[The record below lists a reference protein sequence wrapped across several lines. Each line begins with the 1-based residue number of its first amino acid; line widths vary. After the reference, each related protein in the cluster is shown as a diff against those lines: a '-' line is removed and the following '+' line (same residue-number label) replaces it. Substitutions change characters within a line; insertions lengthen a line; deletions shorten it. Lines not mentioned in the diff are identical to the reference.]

1 MPTNK
6 SGTEVTNTDHKIS
19 ISPQPITTLPETQIV
34 IREYH
39 HHHLQ
44 QDQQQHQP
52 QFSLPVTLSP
62 ANPLNYGTEYSV
74 NRTTMTTTVTTMNML
89 HPGDYRNQVSG
100 YGGDGVHLQ
109 IFSRQGSS
117 ASGGGM
123 NRESSQDDSG
133 VVDDHEDQDITAS
146 DAMTPRH
153 LGKQQE
159 LVPVTLALSP
169 REVRLI
175 KCNGNIARYKNHNNH
190 HRHSIYALHPADYSQ
205 EIIVIGML
213 KRDFA
218 SLP

>member
-1 MPTNK
+1 M
-6 SGTEVTNTDHKIS
+6 GTDRMGPDVTNTDHKIS
-19 ISPQPITTLPETQIV
+19 IASQPITTLPETQII

-39 HHHLQ
+39 HHHHQ
-44 QDQQQHQP
+44 QDQQQNQQ
-52 QFSLPVTLSP
+52 QFSLPVSLSP
-62 ANPLNYGTEYSV
+62 ANSLTYGTEYSV
-74 NRTTMTTTVTTMNML
+74 NTTKMTTTVNTMNML

-100 YGGDGVHLQ
+100 YGGGGVHLQ

-117 ASGGGM
+117 ASGGGI

-133 VVDDHEDQDITAS
+133 VVDDHEELDLTAS

-175 KCNGNIARYKNHNNH
+175 KCNGNFARYKNHNNH

-205 EIIVIGML
+205 EIIVIGN
-213 KRDFA
+213 KKKNE
-218 SLP
+218 SLM